1 MSGRPHA
8 QWGRPLAAYILAHGK
23 DKAMERVPYDA
34 EFEPI
39 ALDGIQKVCR
49 LAGDIDTITK
59 RDVDQVTLST
69 LNTILKLSQSP
80 LYLRHFESTLLIS
93 GCIKLMTSVSISGKS
108 SPFSYEYGY
117 LSFKILTIAIGACV
131 LARSYEL
138 TPVVERMI
146 GDRETPILQMFSNE
160 VSQVIKQE
168 IEDAYDD
175 DAACDWLLGWAK
187 APERPQEPPLASR
200 VDISTLLNILAGDC
214 KAFMKAW
221 SSTFSPRLSG
231 VMFLLWRYVF
241 NKCIM
246 KSSPQPEIQLNPFCE
261 LIWRCMIMAT
271 TDEVNPLMYMFNTVQ
286 AAGADNWEK
295 YSNTPAGRFDA
306 DDSRTILNL
315 FIMRM
320 APVNLER
327 YSRLGFAEMTA
338 FLRFIKRRVEPGC
351 ENLFPQVFNMVLDR
365 TWEAL
370 NTNELDDGMLIDAA
384 GRTLMYLGN
393 CMQILGGS
401 FPLNSTVIMQITA
414 ILAEKRV
421 FELVGRVVL
430 MMKYTVVPPG
440 GSDPEAGRNGMFRVF
455 SELFFE
461 QVEQLAAESDLE
473 RAFSHY
479 VPEWLKISRHLATL
493 RFRIETEPRP
503 IWDHYE
509 VRGISWWDMAKCLGL
524 EQQIK
529 AALESGK
536 SCSYARCPA
545 PNDLGGGQL
554 TCRLCYRP
562 TYCSAQCQA
571 RDWVNDFGLGSHQTS
586 CTRAT

>member
-1 MSGRPHA
+1 MSRRPHP
-8 QWGRPLAAYILAHGK
+8 QWGRPLADYIPVHGEGV
-23 DKAMERVPYDA
+23 AMERLAYDA

-39 ALDGIQKVCR
+39 ALKEIQKICR
-49 LAGDIDTITK
+49 LAGDIDTIAK

-69 LNTILKLSQSP
+69 LNTILRLSRSP
-80 LYLRHFESTLLIS
+80 LYLRHFESTPLIS
-93 GCIKLMTSVSISGKS
+93 GCIKLMASVLISGKS

-117 LSFKILTIAIGACV
+117 LCFKILTIAIGVCI
-131 LARSYEL
+131 LARSHKL

-146 GDRETPILQMFSNE
+146 GDKETPMLQIFSNE
-160 VSQVIKQE
+160 VSQVAKEE
-168 IEDAYDD
+168 IEDAYDND
-175 DAACDWLLGWAK
+175 VACDWLLGWAK
-187 APERPQEPPLASR
+187 APERLQEPPLASR
-200 VDISTLLNILAGDC
+200 ADIATLLNLLAGDC

-241 NKCIM
+241 NKCVA
-246 KSSPQPEIQLNPFCE
+246 KSSPRPEVQLNPFCE

-271 TDEVNPLMYMFNTVQ
+271 TDEVDPLMYMFNTVQ
-286 AAGADNWEK
+286 SAGADSWEK
-295 YSNTPAGRFDA
+295 YCNTSAGRLDA
-306 DDSRTILNL
+306 EDSLTILNI

-320 APVNLER
+320 APTNLER

-338 FLRFIKRRVEPGC
+338 LLRFIKRRVEPGC
-351 ENLFPQVFNMVLDR
+351 EDLFPQVFNMVLDR
-365 TWEAL
+365 TWEAFD
-370 NTNELDDGMLIDAA
+370 TRELDDGILIDAA

-401 FPLNSTVIMQITA
+401 YPYNPRVVMQVTA
-414 ILAEKRV
+414 IFAEKRI

-430 MMKYTVVPPG
+430 LMKYTVFPPG

-455 SELFFE
+455 SELLFE
-461 QVEQLAAESDLE
+461 QVEQLVPESDLE
-473 RAFSHY
+473 RAFSYY
-479 VPEWLKISRHLATL
+479 VPEWLKINRHLITL

-509 VRGISWWDMAKCLGL
+509 VRGISWRDMAKCLGL
-524 EQQIK
+524 ERQIK

-536 SCSYARCPA
+536 SCCYARCPA
-545 PNDLGGGQL
+545 PDGLGGGEL
-554 TCRLCYRP
+554 TCGLCFRP

-571 RDWVNDFGLGSHQTS
+571 RDSVYDFGLGSHKRS
-586 CTRAT
+586 CAKTP